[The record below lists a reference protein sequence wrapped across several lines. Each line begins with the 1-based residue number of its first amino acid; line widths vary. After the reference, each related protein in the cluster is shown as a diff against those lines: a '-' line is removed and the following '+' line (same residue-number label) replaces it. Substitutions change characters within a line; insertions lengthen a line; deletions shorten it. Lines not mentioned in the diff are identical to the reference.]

1 MRVHTMGKN
10 NIYSVNS
17 LLQWG
22 VFLCVNILF
31 VCKYIPR
38 AGYNPFV
45 SSILYGITVIGV
57 IMLYK
62 HLITPRLNERKACYI
77 SITILTGIVTCIALA
92 ILLIDPLTIRV
103 DRWSATSYFLDALFQ
118 GIYPYSVHTHVC
130 DTNYPSPFPFWHYLN
145 IPFWLLGDV
154 GWIQVFSLL
163 LFIFAI
169 WYYYRSWHIILNVLL
184 LFCLSPA
191 YWWEIATR
199 SDGVSN
205 ILFMLS
211 CIMFIQR
218 KPIEMSHQWWLLAII
233 AGCIASTR
241 LSSVI
246 PLALYLF
253 RPWFDV
259 DWKRKTGF
267 ICIAL
272 AIVLFFFA
280 PYILWDTT
288 NWVFFER
295 NPFITQS
302 RQGNSWILLCM
313 VIVAICIAYKKQTF
327 YYYVST
333 TSVFM
338 FAFMFFSQLAG
349 LVLSEAPFSFID
361 DRCDISYFTLSLPF
375 AILSLSYP
383 KRTTP

>member
-1 MRVHTMGKN
+1 MEKN
-10 NIYSVNS
+10 KIFNFNS

-22 VFLCVNILF
+22 VFLCINILF
-31 VCKYIPR
+31 VYKYVPR
-38 AGYNPFV
+38 AGFNPLI
-45 SSILYGITVIGV
+45 SSILYGIAVISAAA
-57 IMLYK
+57 LYK
-62 HLITPRLNERKACYI
+62 FLITPKINEQKARYI
-77 SITILTGIVTCIALA
+77 SITILLVIVTCISLS

-103 DRWSATSYFLDALFQ
+103 DRWSATSYFLDALFH
-118 GIYPYSVHTHVC
+118 GVYPYSVHTHVC
-130 DTNYPSPFPFWHYLN
+130 DTNYPSPFPLWHYLN

-154 GWIQVFSLL
+154 GWIQVFCLL
-163 LFIFAI
+163 LFIFAVR
-169 WYYYRSWHIILNVLL
+169 YYFNSWCIVLKVLL
-184 LFCLSPA
+184 LFSLSPA

-302 RQGNSWILLCM
+302 KQGNSWILLCM

-333 TSVFM
+333 TSAFM
-338 FAFMFFSQLAG
+338 FAFMLISQIGILLFPTANAVS
-349 LVLSEAPFSFID
+349 LNDIYF
-361 DRCDISYFTLSLPF
+361 DISYLTLSLPF
-375 AILSLSYP
+375 TIIALVSSESVS
-383 KRTTP
+383 